1 MRKHGLVLMAGL
13 LAAGAVGMPTAWGQ
27 TMPRKPPVTV
37 TGKPPAVIL
46 THKDDKLTVKTL
58 TFRLR
63 HDRRLDGSRIKVTA
77 SGPRVALNGTVD
89 NAYQRRIALQLAQS
103 TQGVTQVI
111 DRLQL
116 STAKPTPAQLADAVR
131 RALSGDPA
139 TKNAGIAVTGYRS
152 VVTLRATVPNLY
164 VKRVALRLAH
174 AVPHVAVV
182 QDHLKVPGGAVDDAL
197 VAKVQAALA
206 GDAALKGRTF
216 HVLAKGSFVYLRGS
230 VYSAA
235 EKTRAADAASR
246 VPGVQGLSNSVTV
259 LPAHLAP

>member
-1 MRKHGLVLMAGL
+1 MKKHGLVLIAGL
-13 LAAGAVGMPTAWGQ
+13 MTTGVIGMPAVGQ
-27 TMPRKPPVTV
+27 TPMRKPSVT
-37 TGKPPAVIL
+37 TDHAKPPTVVL
-46 THKDDKLTVKTL
+46 THRDDKLTVKTL

-63 HDRRLDGSRIKVTA
+63 HDRRLDGSHIKVSA
-77 SGPRVALNGTVD
+77 YGPRVALAGTVD
-89 NAYQRRIALQLAQS
+89 DAYQRRIAVQLAQS
-103 TQGVTQVI
+103 TQGVTKVI

-116 STAKPTPAQLADAVR
+116 SSTKPTPEQLADAVR
-131 RALSGDPA
+131 RALSSDPA

-152 VVTLRATVPNLY
+152 VVTLRATVPNFY

-182 QDHLKVPGGAVDDAL
+182 QDHLTVPGGAVDDAL
-197 VAKVQAALA
+197 VANVKAALA
-206 GDAALKGRTF
+206 GDASLKGRQF
-216 HVLAKGSFVYLRGS
+216 QVLAKGSYIYLRGA

-235 EKTRAADAASR
+235 EKTRAVDVATR